1 MNELILVNFSI
12 QESYIGEFFDMLAE
26 IDPDAQIIENV
37 RFHHNATGWYR
48 RISVKMNAS
57 AAAVIKLKYKDYSD
71 SMYVSYI
78 SDELKDKYRK

>member
-1 MNELILVNFSI
+1 
-12 QESYIGEFFDMLAE
+12 MLAE

-37 RFHHNATGWYR
+37 RFHYNATGWYR
-48 RISVKMNAS
+48 WISVKINSM
-57 AAAVIKLKYKDYSD
+57 AAAVIKLKYKDYSY